1 MTLTCTTDEALEA
14 RTRVEG
20 YPTFKRD
27 YFVRAK
33 GGEEPI
39 GFLVEQDPHAV
50 IHPHFH
56 ELDQYQVIIRGGG
69 TLGKQE
75 VGPVTVQYA
84 AAHTGYGPIVAG
96 DKGIFY
102 FTLRPRG
109 GTDTGPWYLPESKDR
124 QREGGRPR
132 ARVGRVEPVESP
144 TTAATAEVV
153 PSEDDGVRSDAV
165 VVPPGETWEGW
176 DDDHHGPAYLLVLSG
191 SAVVDGRSLD
201 PWSCVYVEAGEKP
214 EVAAGADG
222 LQLLA
227 MRFSD

>member
-1 MTLTCTTDEALEA
+1 MTLTCTTDEALGA

-27 YFVRAK
+27 YFVRPK

-56 ELDQYQVIIRGGG
+56 ELDQYQVIIDGGG
-69 TLGKQE
+69 TLGKQD

-96 DKGIFY
+96 DDGIFY

-109 GTDTGPWYLPESKDR
+109 GTDTGPWYLPDSKDR

-132 ARVGRVEPVESP
+132 ARLGRVDVIETPS
-144 TTAATAEVV
+144 TAGVAEVV
-153 PSEDDGVRSDAV
+153 APEEDGVRSDV
-165 VVPPGETWEGW
+165 VTVPAGGSWTGW
-176 DDDHHGPAYLLVLSG
+176 DDGHHGPAYLLVLAG
-191 SAVVDGRSLD
+191 TAVVEGRELD
-201 PWSCVYVEAGEKP
+201 PWSCAYVEAGETP

-227 MRFSD
+227 MRFAD